1 MNRKYTLH
9 IITALILTIALILCG
24 CGGGEYI
31 DDQALEDTAQ
41 ESAAQ
46 TEENSPADDG
56 EPGTP
61 FEAHGALSVKGTD
74 LVDSK
79 GDKFQLR
86 GLSTHGLAWFPEYV
100 NKDTFECLRDDWN
113 ANCVRLA
120 MYTDENGGYCSG
132 GDQKRLKSKI
142 SEGVDAA
149 DELGMYVIIDWHV
162 LSDQDPNKYKDQAI
176 SFFDEV
182 SAEYGDRG
190 NVIYEICNEPNGS
203 ATWES
208 VSAYAN
214 EVIPVIRA
222 NDPDSVILVGSPTWS
237 QDIDKAAAAPLPF
250 DNVMYTLHFYAA
262 THTDWL
268 RDRMEQCIN
277 SGLPVF
283 VSEFGICDASG
294 NGNVDIGQADKWKAL
309 IDKYNVSYI
318 CWNLSNKDESSAVIR
333 SGCSKLSGWTE
344 EELSEEGNWIRDW
357 MRVDTQSE

>member
-9 IITALILTIALILCG
+9 IISALILSIALVLCG
-24 CGGGEYI
+24 CGDGEYS

-41 ESAAQ
+41 ESAVQ

-56 EPGTP
+56 EAGTP

-74 LVDSK
+74 LVDSN
-79 GDKFQLR
+79 GDRFQLR

-100 NKDTFECLRDDWN
+100 NKETFECLRDDWN
-113 ANCVRLA
+113 ANCIRLA

-132 GDQKRLKSKI
+132 GDQNQLKSKI
-142 SEGVDAA
+142 REGVDAA
-149 DELGMYVIIDWHV
+149 TELGMYVIIDWHV
-162 LSDQDPNKYKDQAI
+162 LSDQDPNKYKDQATA
-176 SFFDEV
+176 FFDEV
-182 SAEYGDRG
+182 SSEYGDRG

-208 VSAYAN
+208 VTAYAN
-214 EVIPVIRA
+214 EVIPVIRG
-222 NDPDSVILVGSPTWS
+222 NDPDCIVLVGSPTWS
-237 QDIDKAAAAPLPF
+237 QDIDKAAAAPLSF

-268 RDRMEQCIN
+268 RDRMKECIN
-277 SGLPVF
+277 NGLPVF

-294 NGNVDIGQADKWKAL
+294 NGSVDIGQADRWKEL
-309 IDKYNVSYI
+309 IEKYNVSYI